1 MGELPVFELSGG
13 ALCLDFANTVGDR
26 PRCANDL
33 LVDCSALLAF
43 GRQASLLGERDARRL
58 EGVSKHRPAEAA
70 AVFRLALE
78 VRESLYRLFGALA
91 DGKPVPPR
99 ELTRFNEYL
108 AAALPHLR
116 VGREG
121 TELQWSWSGSRDALD
136 RVLWPVL
143 RSAANLLTSDKR
155 SRVRECSSETCS
167 WLFIDRSPGLRRRW
181 CDMKSC
187 GNRAKARRHYRR
199 KKAAA
204 S

>member
-1 MGELPVFELSGG
+1 MGKLPVFELSGG

-33 LVDCSALLAF
+33 LVDYSALLAF
-43 GRQASLLGERDARRL
+43 GRQTSVLGEHDARRL
-58 EGVSKHRPAEAA
+58 GRVSKRRPSESDDAFRR
-70 AVFRLALE
+70 AVE

-91 DGKPVPPR
+91 DGEPVPPR
-99 ELTRFNEYL
+99 ELARFNEHL

-116 VGREG
+116 VVREG
-121 TELQWSWSGSRDALD
+121 EELQWSWSGSRDALD
-136 RVLWPVL
+136 RILWPVL
-143 RSAANLLTSDKR
+143 RSAANLLTSDQR
-155 SRVRECSSETCS
+155 RRVRECSSETCS

-187 GNRAKARRHYRR
+187 GNRAKARRHYKR